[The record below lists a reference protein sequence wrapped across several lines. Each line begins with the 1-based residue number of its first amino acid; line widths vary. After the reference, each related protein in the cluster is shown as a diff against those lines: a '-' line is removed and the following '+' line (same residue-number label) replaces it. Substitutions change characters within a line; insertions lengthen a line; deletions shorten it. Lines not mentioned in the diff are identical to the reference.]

1 MRISQEENMNKRI
14 RGASLAI
21 VSIMAV
27 IGTTGLVYA
36 DNQQQLELRARQ
48 NKQING
54 FETELRGDYRERV
67 GRDRLNAELEKINL
81 PVGTPVAFCLVHNGV
96 RSLIGVAK
104 VARVGGIFEAKIE
117 LESEDGDAVPT
128 VKAGNLLQARQR
140 ATTPFN
146 PSPTCG
152 EVLLLSAPFQ
162 K

>member
-1 MRISQEENMNKRI
+1 MNQRI
-14 RGASLAI
+14 RFASLAI
-21 VSIMAV
+21 MSVMAV
-27 IGTTGLVYA
+27 IGTAGLVYA

-96 RSLIGVAK
+96 QSLIGVAN
-104 VARVGGIFEAKIE
+104 VARVGGILEAEIE
-117 LESEDGDAVPT
+117 LESQDGDAVPT
-128 VKAGNLLQARQR
+128 VRAGNLLQARQR
-140 ATTPFN
+140 TTAPFN

>member
-1 MRISQEENMNKRI
+1 MNKKI
-14 RGASLAI
+14 RFASLAI
-21 VSIMAV
+21 MSVMAV

-54 FETELRGDYRERV
+54 FETELRGDDREPV

-96 RSLIGVAK
+96 QSLIGVAN
-104 VARVGGIFEAKIE
+104 VARVGGTFEAEIE
-117 LESEDGDAVPT
+117 LESQDGDAVPT
-128 VKAGNLLQARQR
+128 VKAGNLLQAHQR
-140 ATTPFN
+140 ARAPFN
-146 PSPTCG
+146 PSPACG

>member
-1 MRISQEENMNKRI
+1 MNKRI
-14 RGASLAI
+14 RFASLAI
-21 VSIMAV
+21 MSVMAV

-96 RSLIGVAK
+96 RSLIGVAN
-104 VARVGGIFEAKIE
+104 VARVGGILEAEIE
-117 LESEDGDAVPT
+117 LESQDGDAVPT
-128 VKAGNLLQARQR
+128 VKAGNLLQAHQR
-140 ATTPFN
+140 AAAPFN

>member
-1 MRISQEENMNKRI
+1 MNKRI
-14 RGASLAI
+14 RFASLAI
-21 VSIMAV
+21 MSVMAV

-81 PVGTPVAFCLVHNGV
+81 PLGTPVAFCLVHNGV
-96 RSLIGVAK
+96 RSLIGVAN
-104 VARVGGIFEAKIE
+104 VARVGGTFEAEIE
-117 LESEDGDAVPT
+117 LEGQDGDAVPT
-128 VKAGNLLQARQR
+128 VKAGNLLQAHQR
-140 ATTPFN
+140 ATAPFN

>member
-1 MRISQEENMNKRI
+1 MNKRI
-14 RGASLAI
+14 SFASLAI
-21 VSIMAV
+21 MSVMAV

-96 RSLIGVAK
+96 RSLIGVAN
-104 VARVGGIFEAKIE
+104 VARVGGTLEAEIE
-117 LESEDGDAVPT
+117 LESQDGDAVPT
-128 VKAGNLLQARQR
+128 VKAGNLLQAHQR
-140 ATTPFN
+140 AAAPFN